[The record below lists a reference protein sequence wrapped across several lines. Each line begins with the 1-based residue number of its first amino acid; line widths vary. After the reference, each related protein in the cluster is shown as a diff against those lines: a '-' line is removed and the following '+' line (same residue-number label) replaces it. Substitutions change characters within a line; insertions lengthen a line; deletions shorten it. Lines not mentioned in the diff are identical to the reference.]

1 MKKFWSRRRWSSSKA
16 QTLFA
21 QIAKIVNDQD
31 QSMKSIAIILICMPL
46 TNALIKVPPKTLAIA
61 RCPDNLRNLNLNAG
75 DEDDDGWGELKEL
88 QQASR
93 QPSVVEEDRERDMF
107 IPIFAVV
114 SLAGLFGAYGYET
127 LRLASREELYLP
139 WNNN

>member
-1 MKKFWSRRRWSSSKA
+1 MKLI
-16 QTLFA
+16 TLL
-21 QIAKIVNDQD
+21 
-31 QSMKSIAIILICMPL
+31 LICMPL
-46 TNALIKVPPKTLAIA
+46 TNAWISVPPKTLA
-61 RCPDNLRNLNLNAG
+61 RCPGNLRNLNLNAG

-88 QQASR
+88 QQESR

-139 WNNN
+139 WNSN